1 MAVDE
6 EFVFA
11 AVADERREIAA
22 LIDGLDDAQ
31 LATQSLCAGWDVK
44 TVAAHLVSDFADVSG
59 GFRPRLSATSVSTV
73 VSTRWRDAARSCRPL
88 TSPPACGTAPTTG

>member
-1 MAVDE
+1 MAVDKD
-6 EFVFA
+6 FVFA

-44 TVAAHLVSDFADVSG
+44 TVAAHLVSDFATVSG
-59 GFRPRLSATSVSTV
+59 GFRPRPSATSVSTGA
-73 VSTRWRDAARSCRPL
+73 STRWRDAARNCPPL
-88 TSPPACGTAPTTG
+88 TSPLACGTAPTTG